1 MVKRVQVDA
10 NANIGPCPTPLSRIN
25 IPLSHSPSTV
35 PLDHSDGN
43 YVRLSQLSS
52 STLHVV
58 VVEVVGRADFEGSSS
73 VSVLLFCKYCIL
85 DPQCENGSGGRLRLR
100 SYDGVLFGNISN
112 LYRVAF
118 ELLYFGG
125 FLSI

>member
-1 MVKRVQVDA
+1 M
-10 NANIGPCPTPLSRIN
+10 
-25 IPLSHSPSTV
+25 
-35 PLDHSDGN
+35 
-43 YVRLSQLSS
+43 RLSQLSS

-85 DPQCENGSGGRLRLR
+85 DPQCENGSGGRLRFR